1 MAQHVSAEDTMT
13 QDSLLHI
20 VIIVACAASV
30 SVLIL
35 LGFLVF
41 KCQQKTG
48 ELITE
53 TVYEGE
59 DGP

>member
-1 MAQHVSAEDTMT
+1 MT

-20 VIIVACAASV
+20 VIIVACAVSV

-41 KCQQKTG
+41 KCQRKTG

-53 TVYEGE
+53 TVYEVE
-59 DGP
+59 DVP